1 MRENFLCIAKMTLM
15 RKLFLTGIIIS
26 ISIMSLAQGRFGLK
40 AGVNYFILSSDN
52 SKTANYES
60 GQAGYIFGGSYELA
74 INQRISIQPELNI
87 SNQRATEDYYGTDI
101 HLNYVQVPLLFK
113 YNIKNAKVAIY
124 TGPQL
129 GFLNNADYT
138 KPDGT
143 AGSSS
148 DFIQTDFGVTL
159 GVGHVPIK
167 PGITFDVRVYQGLSN
182 VIKSEYTGG
191 IKTRPFL
198 LAATIGYIWGNK
210 K

>member
-15 RKLFLTGIIIS
+15 RKLFLTGIIVS
-26 ISIMSLAQGRFGLK
+26 ISIVALAQGRFGIK

-52 SKTANYES
+52 SKTSDYKS
-60 GQAGYIFGGSYELA
+60 GSAGYVFGGSYELA
-74 INQRISIQPELNI
+74 INQRISIQPEINI

-101 HLNYVQVPLLFK
+101 HLNYIQVPLLVK
-113 YNIKNAKVAIY
+113 YTIKNSKVAIY

-138 KPDGT
+138 KADGT
-143 AGSSS
+143 AGSTS
-148 DFIQTDFGVTL
+148 DFVQTDFGVTL

>member
-15 RKLFLTGIIIS
+15 RKQFLTGIFIS
-26 ISIMSLAQGRFGLK
+26 ISIMALAQGRFGLK

-52 SKTANYES
+52 SKTAEYKS
-60 GQAGYIFGGSYELA
+60 GQAGYVFGGSYELA
-74 INQRISIQPELNI
+74 ISQRISIQPEVNV

-101 HLNYVQVPLLFK
+101 HLNYIQVPFLLK
-113 YNIKNAKVAIY
+113 YNIKNTRVSIY

-138 KPDGT
+138 RADGT

-148 DFIQTDFGVTL
+148 DFVQTDFGVTL

-167 PGITFDVRVYQGLSN
+167 PGLTFDVRVYQGLSN

-210 K
+210 R